1 MQNLKKIK
9 KKDNEN
15 EKKQTL
21 SVNIVKSNTIVL
33 RDKERERE
41 RDGLDIGSARLN
53 AIGILKNHIQY
64 YIYPN

>member
-1 MQNLKKIK
+1 MK
-9 KKDNEN
+9 KK
-15 EKKQTL
+15 KTL

-33 RDKERERE
+33 RDKERDGE

>member
-1 MQNLKKIK
+1 MQNLNKKQK

-15 EKKQTL
+15 EKKTL

-33 RDKERERE
+33 RDKEREG
-41 RDGLDIGSARLN
+41 DGLDIGSARLN

-64 YIYPN
+64 YIYPD

>member
-1 MQNLKKIK
+1 MQNLNKNK
-9 KKDNEN
+9 KKRDNEN
-15 EKKQTL
+15 EKKKTL

-33 RDKERERE
+33 RDKERE

-64 YIYPN
+64 YIYPD

>member
-1 MQNLKKIK
+1 MQNLNKKQK

-15 EKKQTL
+15 EKKTL

-33 RDKERERE
+33 RDKERDG
-41 RDGLDIGSARLN
+41 DGLDIGSARLN

-64 YIYPN
+64 YIYPD

>member
-1 MQNLKKIK
+1 MQNLNKKQT

-15 EKKQTL
+15 EKKKTL

-33 RDKERERE
+33 RDKERDG
-41 RDGLDIGSARLN
+41 DGLDIGSARLN

-64 YIYPN
+64 YIYPD